1 MDNKPLVVDPVSA
14 SFGARASAIAMI
26 VFTFYASAM
35 VAAFSFLGK
44 TKGKADDERK

>member
-14 SFGARASAIAMI
+14 SFGASAIAMI